1 MVGPVGEEDAH
12 LAAFEAL
19 LRERR
24 QRLADHEAGR
34 TVLSEARADRVRQE
48 IEVLRQGI
56 AARRGRKRGADPAR
70 P

>member
-1 MVGPVGEEDAH
+1 MVGPVEEDAH

-19 LRERR
+19 LRERS

-34 TVLSEARADRVRQE
+34 CVLSEAQADRVRLE

-56 AARRGRKRGADPAR
+56 AGRRGGKR
-70 P
+70 